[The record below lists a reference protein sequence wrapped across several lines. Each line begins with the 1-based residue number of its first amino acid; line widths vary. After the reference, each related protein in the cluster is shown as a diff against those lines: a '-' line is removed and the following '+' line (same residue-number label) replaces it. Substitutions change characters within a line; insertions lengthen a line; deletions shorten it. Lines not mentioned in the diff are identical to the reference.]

1 MTELKMRFQMIIIMW
16 DKIDTL
22 VFSGEIKITT
32 SFQQAPSSTQEKA
45 PPELHTSLPL
55 LCTGQC
61 QFPRPTDK
69 NICFGISLQ
78 KDLIT
83 VYLRLPLDNKSQV
96 LL

>member
-1 MTELKMRFQMIIIMW
+1 MP
-16 DKIDTL
+16 
-22 VFSGEIKITT
+22 GEYYFYLPDIHDRIKNEVLNDYYYITT

-45 PPELHTSLPL
+45 PPELHTSQPL

-83 VYLRLPLDNKSQV
+83 VYLGLPLDNKSQV